1 MRVGARQLAPGAMR
15 LMLSGFGPRLCV
27 DYIRDGIDG
36 DAWNATMALVEQVLR
51 SLDEFGTLDAEA
63 RVRTEAEVTAAVT
76 KRLVDVGFAK
86 VKLEELIAGL
96 LEAYLESA
104 ASMAGGSSGVTE
116 VDVEAGVGAD
126 GHDVASH
133 VPAATKASVP
143 AVPPISPEQELL
155 GLLSIVL
162 LPDGW
167 FTVLDATTQT
177 KHWVRVKAYY
187 PAQHSVLL
195 GHYMEARFLKL
206 RTGVFAT
213 ELGAGRIYRKSV
225 V

>member
-1 MRVGARQLAPGAMR
+1 
-15 LMLSGFGPRLCV
+15 
-27 DYIRDGIDG
+27 
-36 DAWNATMALVEQVLR
+36 
-51 SLDEFGTLDAEA
+51 
-63 RVRTEAEVTAAVT
+63 
-76 KRLVDVGFAK
+76 
-86 VKLEELIAGL
+86 
-96 LEAYLESA
+96 
-104 ASMAGGSSGVTE
+104 MAGGSSGVTE

-177 KHWVRVKAYY
+177 KHWVRVKR
-187 PAQHSVLL
+187 SEERRV
-195 GHYMEARFLKL
+195 GTEIV
-206 RTGVFAT
+206 RTC
-213 ELGAGRIYRKSV
+213 RSRWSQYH
-225 V
+225 

>member
-1 MRVGARQLAPGAMR
+1 
-15 LMLSGFGPRLCV
+15 
-27 DYIRDGIDG
+27 
-36 DAWNATMALVEQVLR
+36 
-51 SLDEFGTLDAEA
+51 
-63 RVRTEAEVTAAVT
+63 
-76 KRLVDVGFAK
+76 
-86 VKLEELIAGL
+86 
-96 LEAYLESA
+96 
-104 ASMAGGSSGVTE
+104 MAGGATGVTE

-126 GHDVASH
+126 GQDVASH

-187 PAQHSVLL
+187 RSEEHTSELQSLMRTTYDVFCLKKKKTRHKTEDKNHDRLKSNIFKIAQNTYSN
-195 GHYMEARFLKL
+195 
-206 RTGVFAT
+206 
-213 ELGAGRIYRKSV
+213 
-225 V
+225 

>member
-1 MRVGARQLAPGAMR
+1 MIRRP
-15 LMLSGFGPRLCV
+15 PRSTRTYTLLP
-27 DYIRDGIDG
+27 YP
-36 DAWNATMALVEQVLR
+36 TLFR
-51 SLDEFGTLDAEA
+51 S
-63 RVRTEAEVTAAVT
+63 
-76 KRLVDVGFAK
+76 
-86 VKLEELIAGL
+86 
-96 LEAYLESA
+96 
-104 ASMAGGSSGVTE
+104 
-116 VDVEAGVGAD
+116 
-126 GHDVASH
+126 
-133 VPAATKASVP
+133 SVP